1 MPSLYFDFREIDKAQ
16 ASGYFPRIARRV
28 LMMKFLEKFSI
39 ANVANASNVDRWN
52 SVATFGTQS
61 VAAHSWN
68 VTLYSRYLALAIAP
82 DMTSED
88 TLLLND
94 LALIHDLPETK
105 TGDLPTPIKRVIEAY
120 FPKGQSPLDLIE
132 DRICPPYAHLKAR
145 TKDTYLAVI
154 LKLADIMDALHFITV
169 QGKGPVRE
177 KIIRER
183 TRAFNR
189 YIQVGITSWPE
200 LSWNEANKVLDA
212 LLNDV
217 PDQIDFEE
225 IISDMP
231 NLKTQQ

>member
-1 MPSLYFDFREIDKAQ
+1 
-16 ASGYFPRIARRV
+16 
-28 LMMKFLEKFSI
+28 MKYLDKFSI

-52 SVATFGTQS
+52 SVATFGRQS
-61 VAAHSWN
+61 VAEHSWN
-68 VTLYSRYLALAIAP
+68 ATLYSRYLALVIAP
-82 DMTSED
+82 NMTSDD

-94 LALIHDLPETK
+94 MALIHDLPETK

-120 FPKGQSPLDLIE
+120 FPKGESPLDLIE
-132 DRICPPYAHLKAR
+132 EKICPPYAYLKAA

-183 TRAFNR
+183 SRAFNR
-189 YIQVGITSWPE
+189 YIQVGINSWPE
-200 LSWNEANKVLDA
+200 LSWNEATKVLDA

-225 IISDMP
+225 IISDLQKP
-231 NLKTQQ
+231 NTHN